1 MNIKQTER
9 ALYPSIQSDGCLL
22 MSLLDIA
29 CAEAKD
35 ELMPYE
41 INRIYDY
48 AVSKYMLPTCYVLD
62 HAAII
67 KLGFYLLG
75 HRFTS
80 EYYGYRRDDNKNIFG
95 EGDSEK
101 CNYWIAKVDTGSFE
115 HFYRSDSYGCVLY
128 NPGTST
134 GRVISLRGYFV
145 KILGEG

>member
-29 CAEAKD
+29 CSAADD

-48 AVSKYMLPTCYVLD
+48 LVPKYMMPTCYVLD

-67 KLGFYLLG
+67 KLGFYVLG

-80 EYYGYRRDDNKNIFG
+80 EYYGYRRDDNKKVFG
-95 EGDSEK
+95 EDDYEK
-101 CNYWIAKVDTGSFE
+101 CNYWIAKVDTGAFE
-115 HFYRSDSYGCVLY
+115 HFYRSDKYGCVIY
-128 NPGTST
+128 NPGIST
-134 GRVISLRGYFV
+134 GRVVSLRGYLV
-145 KILGEG
+145 KILGED